1 MPLQQFSVMIGLSQ
15 FSNRRSGD
23 HKEIKGAMEFIN
35 ETDGVKAIVTKIQS
49 GYSVAVQDMD
59 SGMFLDSC
67 IIYKTEEAAIVKAK
81 EIL

>member
-1 MPLQQFSVMIGLSQ
+1 
-15 FSNRRSGD
+15 
-23 HKEIKGAMEFIN
+23 MEFIN
-35 ETDGVKAIVTKIQS
+35 EIDGVKAIVTKIQS

-67 IIYKTEEAAIVKAK
+67 IIYKTEGAAIVKAK

>member
-1 MPLQQFSVMIGLSQ
+1 
-15 FSNRRSGD
+15 
-23 HKEIKGAMEFIN
+23 MEFIN
-35 ETDGVKAIVTKIQS
+35 EIDGVKAIVTKIQS

>member
-1 MPLQQFSVMIGLSQ
+1 MSF
-15 FSNRRSGD
+15 D
-23 HKEIKGAMEFIN
+23 KEYPN
-35 ETDGVKAIVTKIQS
+35 EIDGVKAIVTKIKS

-67 IIYKTEEAAIVKAK
+67 IIYKTEEAAIAKAK